1 MKAEHVSSREVL
13 KHFQNHLEDGVR
25 KAQLLTDIVST
36 RSFEERAVRYS
47 TVKQLLKLGAEFYV
61 LHDPQKFFFPVKP
74 KFLRFL
80 PVITWLSRLRNLR
93 YEPPVRVGNSLYI
106 PLPLHLRGV
115 LCVYAGEVDERPYA
129 TPFDTVSD
137 QNYVAMDIDTPEFR
151 EWFGNTVNHIRRYR
165 SLYGSYGIVFPPQ
178 PPNGRTVVFASHFK
192 TSSLFADSTY
202 LEPLWPSSEYFTAF
216 QYSYVVLTDEEVK
229 RRREATEKYLR
240 EAREHESRRI
250 SMLKNIEAKYTPVF
264 MNDDVIVYAVQ
275 PEDVAGFFDDTF
287 LEKVKGVAENLY
299 CIKSGLF
306 FRYFNRVNRGLSLPL
321 NYLKALRVM
330 GGKCEGVY
338 ETRLPMKPRR
348 LVVVRAA
355 PVALSSE
362 NSFYVAVGFTPRR
375 HQDIDAPM
383 AKVVRTPKRIIFLQ
397 PPEDG

>member
-13 KHFQNHLEDGVR
+13 KHFQNNFEDGVR

-80 PVITWLSRLRNLR
+80 PVITWLSRLRYVR
-93 YEPPVRVGNSLYI
+93 YEPPARVGNSLYI
-106 PLPLHLRGV
+106 PLPLRLGGV
-115 LCVYAGEVDERPYA
+115 LSAYVGEVDERPYS
-129 TPFDTVSD
+129 TPFDNSIDLDT
-137 QNYVAMDIDTPEFR
+137 VAMDTDTPEFR

-178 PPNGRTVVFASHFK
+178 PQGRTVVFSSK

-229 RRREATEKYLR
+229 RRREAAEKYLR

-250 SMLKNIEAKYTPVF
+250 SILKNIEAKYTPVF
-264 MNDDVIVYAVQ
+264 RNDDVIVYAIQ

-299 CIKSGLF
+299 CIKSGRF
-306 FRYFNRVNRGLSLPL
+306 FYHFNRVNRGLSLPL

-330 GGKCEGVY
+330 GRGCEGVY
-338 ETRLPMKPRR
+338 ETSLPMKPRR
-348 LVVVRAA
+348 LVAVCTV
-355 PVALSSE
+355 PMALSSE

-375 HQDIDAPM
+375 HQEINTSM